1 MGRDSSL
8 SIPDIKM
15 GMPPE
20 NVGPEDLSFCS
31 PAF

>member
-1 MGRDSSL
+1 MGPDSSL
-8 SIPDIKM
+8 SIPDTKM
-15 GMPPE
+15 GMPE